1 MFNGDEKRLKHVM
14 FNLLSKALKFTLPGG
29 RIGIVA
35 FNVENQPDMLGLCV
49 SDSGVG
55 ISATDQQRIFD
66 MFEPGSRLHTTKK
79 GAGLGL
85 PLVKRLIELHQGQ
98 VYITSKVNEGTQVIL
113 HLPIQQPPLL

>member
-1 MFNGDEKRLKHVM
+1 M

-29 RIGIVA
+29 RISIVA
-35 FNVENQPDMLGLCV
+35 FHVEDQPDMFGLCV

-55 ISATDQQRIFD
+55 ISPSDQQKIFD
-66 MFEPGSRLHTTKK
+66 MFENGTSTHTAKK

-98 VYITSKVNEGTQVIL
+98 VFITSKVNEGTQVIF
-113 HLPIQQPPLL
+113 HLPIQQPSLI